1 VFSYAARAG
10 GPLDEAALE
19 TITRGW
25 RRLISE
31 IGVQFDHPEA
41 RRRFAEAG
49 QEVDGAVV
57 RLDPDFVLEQVG
69 RAPRAFTLLARN
81 PVRDVLVAEGK
92 AAFLPAQ
99 GAPFVRRD
107 GVRRDATFADFE
119 DLVRIAQHLEV
130 IDSPGVLPCEPN
142 DRPLDSRHLDM
153 AQALYSLSDKPVMGA
168 QISAEAAL
176 DSIAMAR
183 IALRNRLGEDGAI
196 VSCNINVNSPLRYDD
211 RMLEALLAHAE
222 AGSAIVVTPFLLMG
236 AMAPVTI
243 PAALVQ
249 QLAEALAGIALV
261 QLVRPGCPVVLG
273 SFLST
278 TDMKSGSPSFG
289 GPESMVG
296 LLASGQLARQ
306 LCLPWRSGGGALTAS
321 PVADAQAAWEG
332 ALTMTAA
339 LQAGANLILHA
350 TGWLEGGLTVGW
362 EKIAVDVDIL
372 QTLRAALT
380 PLVVDEASLA
390 FDAHD
395 EVRHGG
401 HFLGAAHTLER
412 FRDCF
417 YRPILATTEN
427 FERWTRNGSRDAAAR
442 AGAVVDGW
450 LAAYEQPALD
460 DAVAAELADY
470 VSRRRRELGD

>member
-1 VFSYAARAG
+1 
-10 GPLDEAALE
+10 
-19 TITRGW
+19 
-25 RRLISE
+25 
-31 IGVQFDHPEA
+31 
-41 RRRFAEAG
+41 
-49 QEVDGAVV
+49 
-57 RLDPDFVLEQVG
+57 
-69 RAPRAFTLLARN
+69 
-81 PVRDVLVAEGK
+81 
-92 AAFLPAQ
+92 
-99 GAPFVRRD
+99 
-107 GVRRDATFADFE
+107 
-119 DLVRIAQHLEV
+119 
-130 IDSPGVLPCEPN
+130 
-142 DRPLDSRHLDM
+142 
-153 AQALYSLSDKPVMGA
+153 MGA

-176 DSIAMAR
+176 DSIAMAHV
-183 IALRNRLGEDGAI
+183 ALRHRLGDDGAI

-278 TDMKSGSPSFG
+278 TDMKNGSPSFG
-289 GPESMVG
+289 GPESMIG
-296 LLASGQLARQ
+296 LLASGQLARG
-306 LCLPWRSGGGALTAS
+306 LGLPWRSGGGALTAS

-339 LQAGANLILHA
+339 MQAGANLILH
-350 TGWLEGGLTVGW
+350 TIGWLEGGLTVGW
-362 EKIAVDVDIL
+362 EKLAVDVEIL
-372 QTLRAALT
+372 QTLRVALT
-380 PLVVDEASLA
+380 PIVVDEESLA

-395 EVRHGG
+395 EVRQGG

-417 YRPILATTEN
+417 YRPILGTTEN
-427 FERWTRNGSRDAAAR
+427 FERWTRSGSLDAAAR

-450 LAAYEQPALD
+450 LAAYEQPSLD
-460 DAVAAELADY
+460 DAVAAELSDY
-470 VSRRRRELGD
+470 VARRRRELGD

>member
-1 VFSYAARAG
+1 MFRYDGRTA

-19 TITRGW
+19 TIARGW

-41 RRRFAEAG
+41 RRLFAEAG
-49 QEVDGAVV
+49 QEVDGTVV
-57 RLDPDFVLEQVG
+57 RLDPDFVLAQVG
-69 RAPRAFTLLARN
+69 LAPRSFALLARN
-81 PVRDVLVAEGK
+81 AARDVLVAEGT

-107 GVRRDATFADFE
+107 GIRREATFADFE
-119 DLVRIAQHLEV
+119 DLVRVAQHLDA

-153 AQALYSLSDKPVMGA
+153 AQALYVLSDKPVMGA
-168 QISAEAAL
+168 QISAAAAL
-176 DSIAMAR
+176 DSIELAR
-183 IALRNRLGEDGAI
+183 IALRHRLGEGGAI
-196 VSCNINVNSPLRYDD
+196 VSCNINVNSPLRFDD
-211 RMLEALLAHAE
+211 RMLEALLVHAD

-243 PAALVQ
+243 PSALVQ

-278 TDMKSGSPSFG
+278 TDMKNGSPSFG

-296 LLASGQLARQ
+296 LLASGQLARG
-306 LCLPWRSGGGALTAS
+306 LGLPWRSGGGALTAS
-321 PVADAQAAWEG
+321 PLADAQAAWEG

-339 LQAGANLILHA
+339 MQAGANLILHA

-372 QTLRAALT
+372 QTLCAALS
-380 PLVVDEASLA
+380 PLLVDEGSLA

-417 YRPILATTEN
+417 YRPVLATTEN
-427 FERWTRNGSRDAAAR
+427 YERWTRNGSRDAAAR

-460 DAVAAELADY
+460 DAVAAELAEY
-470 VSRRRRELGD
+470 VTRRRRELGD

>member
-1 VFSYAARAG
+1 MFSYGARRVE
-10 GPLDEAALE
+10 PLDEAAVE

-25 RRLISE
+25 RRLIWE

-41 RRRFAEAG
+41 RRRFSDAG
-49 QEVDGAVV
+49 QMVEGDVV

-69 RAPRAFTLLARN
+69 RAPRSFTLLARN
-81 PVRDVLVAEGK
+81 PARDVVVAEHS

-99 GAPFVRRD
+99 GAPFVRRG
-107 GVRRDATFADFE
+107 GVRREATLADFE
-119 DLVRIAQHLEV
+119 DLVRLAQHLDV

-153 AQALYSLSDKPVMGA
+153 AQALYVLSDKPVMGA
-168 QISAEAAL
+168 QISAEAAS
-176 DSIAMAR
+176 DSIALAR
-183 IALRNRLGEDGAI
+183 MALRHRLGGDGAV
-196 VSCNINVNSPLRYDD
+196 VSCNINVNSPLRYDG
-211 RMLEALLAHAE
+211 RMLEALLVHAE

-278 TDMKSGSPSFG
+278 TDMKNGSPSFG
-289 GPESMVG
+289 GPESMIG
-296 LLASGQLARQ
+296 LLASGQLARA
-306 LCLPWRSGGGALTAS
+306 LGLPWRSGGGALTAS

-339 LQAGANLILHA
+339 MQAGANLILHA

-372 QTLRAALT
+372 QTLRVALT
-380 PLVVDEASLA
+380 PIVVDDESLA
-390 FDAHD
+390 FDAHE

-401 HFLGAAHTLER
+401 HFLGAAHTLGR

-417 YRPILATTEN
+417 HRPLLATTDN

-442 AGAVVDGW
+442 AAALVDDW
-450 LAAYEQPALD
+450 LAEYEQPTLDHATATELD
-460 DAVAAELADY
+460 DY
-470 VSRRRRELGD
+470 VTRRRRELGD

>member
-1 VFSYAARAG
+1 MFRYDGRGVE
-10 GPLDEAALE
+10 PLDEAALE
-19 TITRGW
+19 TIRHGW

-41 RRRFAEAG
+41 SRLFAEAG
-49 QEVDGAVV
+49 QIVDGDVV
-57 RLDPDFVLEQVG
+57 RLDPDFVLEHVA

-81 PVRDVLVAEGK
+81 PLHDIVVGEGN

-107 GVRRDATFADFE
+107 GVRRDGTLADFE
-119 DLVRIAQHLEV
+119 DLVRIAQHLDV

-142 DRPLDSRHLDM
+142 DLPLDSRHLDM
-153 AQALYSLSDKPVMGA
+153 ARALYALSDKPVMGA
-168 QISAEAAL
+168 QISAAAAS

-183 IALRNRLGEDGAI
+183 IALHDRLGDDGAI

-211 RMLEALLAHAE
+211 RMIEALLVHAE

-243 PAALVQ
+243 PSALVQ
-249 QLAEALAGIALV
+249 QLAEALAGVALA

-278 TDMKSGSPSFG
+278 TDMKNGSPSFG
-289 GPESMVG
+289 GPESMIG
-296 LLASGQLARQ
+296 LLASGQLARG
-306 LCLPWRSGGGALTAS
+306 LGLPWRSGGGALTAS

-339 LQAGANLILHA
+339 MQAGANLILH
-350 TGWLEGGLTVGW
+350 TIGWLEGGLTVGW
-362 EKIAVDVDIL
+362 EKIAVDVDIV

-380 PLVVDEASLA
+380 PLVVDEESLA

-412 FRDCF
+412 FRTCF
-417 YRPILATTEN
+417 YRPLLATTEN

-442 AGAVVDGW
+442 AGAVVDDW

-460 DAVAAELADY
+460 DAVAAELDDY
-470 VSRRRRELGD
+470 VTRRRRELGD